1 MQSRP
6 AASLSLHCIVRGVM
20 WRRRIVIVHNHCA
33 DTTSYLLPYLAEV
46 CWTGLHSWQEL
57 PVPFRSPV
65 LFLPV
70 VIVILTKV
78 RHTRYCT
85 ALHCITI

>member
-20 WRRRIVIVHNHCA
+20 WRRRIVIVRDHYA
-33 DTTSYLLPYLAEV
+33 DTTSYLLPPTLL

-70 VIVILTKV
+70 VIVILTIG
-78 RHTRYCT
+78 TLLRYCT

>member
-20 WRRRIVIVHNHCA
+20 WRRRIVIVHDHCA
-33 DTTSYLLPYLAEV
+33 DTTSYLLPCCAGLE
-46 CWTGLHSWQEL
+46 LHSWQEL

-70 VIVILTKV
+70 VIVILTIG
-78 RHTRYCT
+78 TLLRYCT